1 MTASKH
7 SSVLINQSEGI
18 TVALI
23 RMASITDGQSIEEI
37 GRTLF
42 DLVDNRDVKKLI
54 VDFRTVSFL
63 SSSMIGVLVQ
73 LHKKAQSIEGQ
84 VVLCGLRE
92 SLMKIFKIT
101 RMDRILTFAKDEKEA
116 ASKLKA

>member
-1 MTASKH
+1 MSQT
-7 SSVLINQSEGI
+7 SSSIVINQAEGI
-18 TVALI
+18 TVASI
-23 RMASITDGQSIEEI
+23 RMASITDGPSIEEI
-37 GRTLF
+37 GRVLF
-42 DLVDNRDVKKLI
+42 DQVDNRDVKKLV

-73 LHKKAQSIEGQ
+73 LDKKARSIDGQ

-101 RMDRILTFAKDEKEA
+101 RLDKMLTFAKDEKEA
-116 ASKLKA
+116 ASKFSAF